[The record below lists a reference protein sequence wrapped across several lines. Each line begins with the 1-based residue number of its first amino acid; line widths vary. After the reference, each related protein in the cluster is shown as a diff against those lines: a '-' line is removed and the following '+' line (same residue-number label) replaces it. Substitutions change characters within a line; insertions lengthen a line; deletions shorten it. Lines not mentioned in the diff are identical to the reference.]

1 MKSIHNHALQII
13 NKILKFL
20 AYTYLSGMVVYPWK
34 LTVML
39 G

>member
-1 MKSIHNHALQII
+1 MNPIHNRALKIT

-34 LTVML
+34 LTVIL